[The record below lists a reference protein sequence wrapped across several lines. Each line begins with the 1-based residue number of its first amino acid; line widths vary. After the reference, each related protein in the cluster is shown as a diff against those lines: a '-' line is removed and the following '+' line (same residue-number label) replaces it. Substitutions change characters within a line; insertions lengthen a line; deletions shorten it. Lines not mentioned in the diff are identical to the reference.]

1 MQYKDSKL
9 EFTPSSAVTHLVEP
23 CHFNIKLPVNQQ
35 LVHIS
40 HYRIGTMYTDKGNPV
55 ITMSIIKDAFDLD
68 LTPIQGEL
76 KLLFGQ
82 YPFTKLLD
90 HLNLRHD
97 EFIPHY
103 NCFGFCFAESQ
114 FRIPDPTQIL
124 KDEYLECEENESE
137 IVVSFNNNT
146 PVHAA
151 LRKENKYIAKS
162 GVMALETFDNY
173 GLALAGIPHNQIKF
187 YKPLSKIT

>member
-9 EFTPSSAVTHLVEP
+9 EFTPSSTVNQLVEP
-23 CHFNIKLPVNQQ
+23 CHFNKKLPDNQQ
-35 LVHIS
+35 IVHIS
-40 HYRIGTMYTDKGNPV
+40 HYRIGKLYTDKGNPV
-55 ITMSIIKDAFDLD
+55 RTMSIIKDAFDLD
-68 LTPIQGEL
+68 LTPIQGEP
-76 KLLFGQ
+76 KSLFGQ

-137 IVVSFNNNT
+137 IVVSFYDNT

-173 GLALAGIPHNQIKF
+173 DLALAGIPHNQIKF
-187 YKPLSKIT
+187 YKSLSKIT